1 MTDASM
7 RYIRVVADV
16 DTMRPPVHLGQYR
29 RWMQLVYG
37 ERVRMI
43 DNLAYHHPAFQ
54 PLPKLLR

>member
-16 DTMRPPVHLGQYR
+16 DAMRPPVHLGQYR

-37 ERVRMI
+37 ERVRMMG
-43 DNLAYHHPAFQ
+43 
-54 PLPKLLR
+54 K